1 VSFQVR
7 LETRRNPLFW
17 VAPDRLGAGQMQALS
32 GDCPAFSPV
41 SSIRPLGRVLIRR
54 QIQGRIIN
62 TWLVVIAV
70 LGATIAVADGLT
82 RTPVSEREAYWNGQL
97 EYQPY
102 LGAVLLAGLT
112 LPLMFGYLRR
122 ARVSV
127 TEGLFLWFVFCTAA
141 YTRDFS
147 YIHWPRT
154 PFFVTDVVL
163 VILFLSIYLFARS
176 RRLRVPLPVNIFL
189 AMLVAAGAFSALRG
203 FLRHSNP
210 IFVLRDAALVGY
222 PLFLY
227 VAHHLFRSWLS
238 IKRMAVWFLLGT
250 ALSVLNGLAWF
261 IVAPAER
268 HFIYYGI
275 YVLVSLVGIL
285 LAIANKLVKPL
296 YGWLL
301 AGIHCLGLILANA
314 RTLYVTLAALLFI
327 GLLAGPFV
335 YNRVRLT
342 RLAATVVTV
351 ASLGAL
357 ASLLAL
363 HTQPGRDFSGRAL
376 DELAS
381 GVLHSSQDPYW
392 QFRLIAWKEA
402 WRRFEEDPLAGEG
415 FGVPFVFELADADVR
430 PHNTFLTVL
439 YKMGLIGFLPLFA
452 LLVCFLWFSFRAVH
466 RNWDGNR
473 VAFLQIMLLAQ
484 VALCLYGTAN
494 LLLESPF
501 LASLFWVAMG
511 LGLRM
516 IPMLDADRLLQRY
529 LHAGQN
535 TDECT
540 SRISKKWVD
549 LGLEAFEGAPP
560 ITRERSRE

>member
-1 VSFQVR
+1 MGFQVR
-7 LETRRNPLFW
+7 LGKRRNPLFR
-17 VAPDRLGAGQMQALS
+17 VAPDRLGGGQMQALS
-32 GDCPAFSPV
+32 DGCATFGPV
-41 SSIRPLGRVLIRR
+41 SSNRPLGHVLIRK

-62 TWLVVIAV
+62 TWLVVIAI

-82 RTPVSEREAYWNGQL
+82 RTPVLEREAYWNGPL

-147 YIHWPRT
+147 YIHWPGT
-154 PFFVTDVVL
+154 PFFVTDIVL

-176 RRLRVPLPVNIFL
+176 RGLHVPLPMNVLL
-189 AMLVAAGAFSALRG
+189 AMLVAAGVLSALRG
-203 FLRHSNP
+203 FLQHRNP
-210 IFVLRDAALVGY
+210 MLALRDAALVAY

-227 VAHHLFRSWLS
+227 VANHLFRSWLS
-238 IKRMAVWFLLGT
+238 IKRVAVWFLLGT
-250 ALSVLNGLAWF
+250 GLSVLNGIAWF
-261 IVAPAER
+261 IVVPAER
-268 HFIYYGI
+268 HFIYYGV
-275 YVLVSLVGIL
+275 YVLVSLVGVL
-285 LAIANKLVKPL
+285 LAIANKLVRPL
-296 YGWLL
+296 HGWIL
-301 AGIHCLGLILANA
+301 AGIYCLGLMLANA
-314 RTLYVTLAALLFI
+314 RTLFVTLAALLFI

-335 YNRVRLT
+335 YNKVRLA
-342 RLAATVVTV
+342 RLAATVGTV
-351 ASLGAL
+351 ATLGAL
-357 ASLLAL
+357 ASLLFL
-363 HTQPGRDFSGRAL
+363 HTQPGRDFTGRAL

-381 GVLHSSQDPYW
+381 GVLHSSNDPYW

-415 FGVPFVFELADADVR
+415 FGVPFIFELADADVR

-439 YKMGLIGFLPLFA
+439 YKMGLIAFLPLLA
-452 LLVCFLWFSFRAVH
+452 LLVCFLWFSFRAVR
-466 RNWDGNR
+466 RNLDSNR

-484 VALCLYGTAN
+484 VAFCLYGTAN

-501 LASLFWVAMG
+501 LASLFWAAMG

-516 IPMLDADRLLQRY
+516 IRMLDAERVLQRY
-529 LHAGQN
+529 VHAGQN

-540 SRISKKWVD
+540 SRVSKKSAD
-549 LGLEAFEGAPP
+549 LGLGEAFEAPP
-560 ITRERSRE
+560 Q